1 MSDKILGIDLGTT
14 NSLVGIVDSG
24 FPILFADSEG
34 VRLTPSVVYCGK
46 GANIVVGA
54 EAKRMMARRPELTV
68 SSVKRKMGDGSELIL
83 GNERMSPE
91 EISAH
96 ILIYLKSIAEEASGE
111 VYHKAVITVPAYCNE
126 AQRTATKKAGKLAGL
141 ELVRILSEPTA
152 AAISYGL
159 DKLKEKS
166 KVVVYDFGGG
176 TFDVSVLELNEG
188 VFQVLATSGDTKLG
202 GDDLDSAIA
211 EYFYNLAESSEL
223 SEAPIG
229 VRQRFLEA
237 GRLTKETLSSNQE
250 YTVRIAF
257 YEGAK
262 SFEFQIERNDFN
274 QIVKP
279 VIEKTISHCKTAL
292 LDSGLDKEDVD
303 SIVLVGGSTRIP
315 LVQQIVEEVFGKVP
329 DLSQHPDEAVALG
342 AVIQAGIMSGAMK
355 EVILLDVTPLS
366 LGIETF
372 GGLMNVIIPRNT
384 TIPVRRGEMF
394 TNAVTS
400 QESMTIKILQG
411 EREMAR
417 DNWKLGEFE
426 IEFESVPKGKARVG
440 IEFCLDVDGILTVL
454 ARDTVTEKDKV
465 LEIRDSAVD
474 VDDASVERMVNE
486 SIENAFEDMNERI
499 LAEARMKSNELI
511 PAVTE
516 SLALMG
522 HELEEQIKRGIE
534 RNLEEVK
541 KAMLG
546 NSSKDLKDA
555 NEALDKSTEPL
566 AVLLIEKALE
576 E

>member
-1 MSDKILGIDLGTT
+1 
-14 NSLVGIVDSG
+14 
-24 FPILFADSEG
+24 
-34 VRLTPSVVYCGK
+34 
-46 GANIVVGA
+46 
-54 EAKRMMARRPELTV
+54 
-68 SSVKRKMGDGSELIL
+68 
-83 GNERMSPE
+83 
-91 EISAH
+91 
-96 ILIYLKSIAEEASGE
+96 
-111 VYHKAVITVPAYCNE
+111 
-126 AQRTATKKAGKLAGL
+126 
-141 ELVRILSEPTA
+141 
-152 AAISYGL
+152 
-159 DKLKEKS
+159 
-166 KVVVYDFGGG
+166 
-176 TFDVSVLELNEG
+176 
-188 VFQVLATSGDTKLG
+188 
-202 GDDLDSAIA
+202 
-211 EYFYNLAESSEL
+211 
-223 SEAPIG
+223 
-229 VRQRFLEA
+229 
-237 GRLTKETLSSNQE
+237 
-250 YTVRIAF
+250 
-257 YEGAK
+257 
-262 SFEFQIERNDFN
+262 
-274 QIVKP
+274 
-279 VIEKTISHCKTAL
+279 
-292 LDSGLDKEDVD
+292 
-303 SIVLVGGSTRIP
+303 
-315 LVQQIVEEVFGKVP
+315 
-329 DLSQHPDEAVALG
+329 
-342 AVIQAGIMSGAMK
+342 
-355 EVILLDVTPLS
+355 
-366 LGIETF
+366 
-372 GGLMNVIIPRNT
+372 
-384 TIPVRRGEMF
+384 
-394 TNAVTS
+394 
-400 QESMTIKILQG
+400 MTIKILQG

>member
-46 GANIVVGA
+46 GADIVVGA

-111 VYHKAVITVPAYCNE
+111 VYHKAVITVPAYFND

-141 ELVRILSEPTA
+141 EVVRILSEPTA

-202 GDDLDSAIA
+202 GDDLDYAIA
-211 EYFYNLAESSEL
+211 KYFYNLAESSEL

-342 AVIQAGIMSGAMK
+342 AVIQAGVMSGAMK

-454 ARDTVTEKDKV
+454 ARDTVTGKDKV

>member
-46 GANIVVGA
+46 GADIVVGA

-111 VYHKAVITVPAYCNE
+111 VYHKAVITVPAYFND

-141 ELVRILSEPTA
+141 EVVRILSEPTA

-202 GDDLDSAIA
+202 GDDLDYAIA
-211 EYFYNLAESSEL
+211 KYFYNLAESSEL

-292 LDSGLDKEDVD
+292 LDSGFDKEDVD

>member
-46 GANIVVGA
+46 GADIVVGA

-111 VYHKAVITVPAYCNE
+111 VYHKAVITVPAYFND

-141 ELVRILSEPTA
+141 EVVRILSEPTA

-202 GDDLDSAIA
+202 GDDLDYAIA
-211 EYFYNLAESSEL
+211 KYFYNLAESSEL

-279 VIEKTISHCKTAL
+279 VIEKPISHCKTAL

-384 TIPVRRGEMF
+384 TIPVRRGEMI